1 MTQFT
6 ALNIAQPYPINATVP
21 PQVLTS
27 DTMIFWR
34 PGE

>member
-21 PQVLTS
+21 IVPLAVTYL
-27 DTMIFWR
+27 
-34 PGE
+34 EN